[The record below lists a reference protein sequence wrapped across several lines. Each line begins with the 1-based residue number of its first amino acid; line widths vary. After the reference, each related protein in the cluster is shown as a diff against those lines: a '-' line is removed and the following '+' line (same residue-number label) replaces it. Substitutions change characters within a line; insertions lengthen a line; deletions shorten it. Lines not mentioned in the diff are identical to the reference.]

1 MKAFDRKN
9 FIKVVPL
16 LVINYGQKD
25 FEIKKDYPIFF
36 EKIQEKT
43 VLNTKYRKSPMIPI
57 GDKYLV

>member
-1 MKAFDRKN
+1 MRGNRAKY
-9 FIKVVPL
+9 VL
-16 LVINYGQKD
+16 LSFRIAAANIGKD